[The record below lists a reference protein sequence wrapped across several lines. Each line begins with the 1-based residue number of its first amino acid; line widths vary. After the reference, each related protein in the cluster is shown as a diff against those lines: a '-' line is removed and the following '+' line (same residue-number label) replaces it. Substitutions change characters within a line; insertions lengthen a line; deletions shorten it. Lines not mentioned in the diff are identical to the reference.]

1 MKDNL
6 WRSNMKKPVITAII
20 IIAALLILFLP
31 IPSGTYRDGGTKVY
45 GALTYKIVVWNRF
58 VTETNVYQKTSV
70 FFFPDNFKTLDELW
84 AIEVAPYSPLA
95 TDKKA

>member
-1 MKDNL
+1 
-6 WRSNMKKPVITAII
+6 MKKSVITAII

-45 GALTYKIVVWNRF
+45 SALTYKIVVWKRLLAENDIY
-58 VTETNVYQKTSV
+58 NKTSV
-70 FFFPDNFKTLDELW
+70 FFFPDNFKTLDDLW
-84 AIEVAPYSPLA
+84 EIEVAPYSPLA